1 MNATARS
8 ALLTPFKALSAW
20 LDNRAPRER
29 RLLKALAG
37 FVPLAAAVAVLGWA
51 LDEQQ
56 RLDRRLPQARA
67 ELERMQQD
75 ATELA
80 RLKSTAPPPALT
92 PTALAGAA
100 LAAASARGL
109 QLDIE
114 PGPDGLLARG
124 SAPLPALIDWL
135 AAIHAEQ
142 GLRPTRL
149 EYAEAGAVEA
159 VLVARDAQP

>member
-1 MNATARS
+1 MTATARTS
-8 ALLTPFKALSAW
+8 LLAPFKALGTW
-20 LDNRAPRER
+20 LDSRAPRER

-37 FVPLAAAVAVLGWA
+37 FLPLAAAVAVLGWA

-56 RLDRRLPQARA
+56 RLDRRLPLALA

-80 RLKSTAPPPALT
+80 RLKSMAPPPALT

-100 LAAASARGL
+100 RAAAGAREL
-109 QLDIE
+109 KLDIE
-114 PGPDGLLARG
+114 PGPDGLLVRG
-124 SAPLPALIDWL
+124 NAPLPALVDWL
-135 AAIHAEQ
+135 AAVQAEQ

-149 EYAEAGAVEA
+149 EYAEAGTVEA